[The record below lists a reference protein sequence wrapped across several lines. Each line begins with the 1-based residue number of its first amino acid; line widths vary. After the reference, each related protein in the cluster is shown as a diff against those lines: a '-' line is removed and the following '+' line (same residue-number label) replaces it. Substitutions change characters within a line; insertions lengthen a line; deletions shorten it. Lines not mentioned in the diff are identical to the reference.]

1 MNSMDKNRT
10 KTIDNI
16 FSKPDYWLAYINLG
30 SETVIGKVK
39 EKKGLIETIP
49 HPRTNFRFNDIVEVE
64 GPVGTSIFRDE
75 QIPVFNLLGILHSS
89 RLPTFSFDA
98 ILPTLEDWFDLS
110 SAFGEKGKFMR
121 FPYSNE
127 NPNESWQTGYCIA
140 SNIMEAESILEEFI
154 ISGKGRKVKNLY
166 NVFENSQYIIP
177 EVLSTKF
184 IVEFKFPYSFRRGVT
199 LVVLMPL
206 LLCIIVAIKIGNRS
220 MFDLIGMIFSILILG
235 ILVLYV
241 YLYLN
246 KWKLT
251 LNKDG
256 LNLRTPFRKVRMMLW
271 EDVVRIKYS
280 KKNAGLLFED
290 KHKNRIKVS
299 RIISNFRRFCL
310 IAKNLIKSDINT
322 NEFTKALKV

>member
-1 MNSMDKNRT
+1 MDKT
-10 KTIDNI
+10 KTINNI

-49 HPRTNFRFNDIVEVE
+49 HPKTNFRFNDIVEVE
-64 GPVGTSIFRDE
+64 GPVGTAIFRDE

-110 SAFGEKGKFMR
+110 SAFGEKGRFVR

-140 SNIMEAESILEEFI
+140 SNIMEAESILEKFI

-177 EVLSTKF
+177 EVLDTK
-184 IVEFKFPYSFRRGVT
+184 INLEFKFPQSFIRGVT
-199 LVVLMPL
+199 LIVLMPPAL
-206 LLCIIVAIKIGNRS
+206 FIFVAIKIGSNS
-220 MFDLIGMIFSILILG
+220 MIDLIVMIFSILILG
-235 ILVLYV
+235 IFGSYV
-241 YLYLN
+241 YLYLKN
-246 KWKLT
+246 WSLILSKE
-251 LNKDG
+251 G
-256 LNLRTPFRKVRMMLW
+256 LCMKTPFRRRKRILW
-271 EDVVRIKYS
+271 EDVVKVKYS
-280 KKNAGLLFED
+280 SKNAGLLLED
-290 KHKNRIKVS
+290 RHKNRIKVS
-299 RIISNFRRFCL
+299 RTINNFRRFCL
-310 IAKNLIKSDINT
+310 IAMNLIKTDINK
-322 NEFTKALKV
+322 NEFTKAL

>member
-49 HPRTNFRFNDIVEVE
+49 HPKTNFRFNDIVEVE

-177 EVLSTKF
+177 EVLGTKF
-184 IVEFKFPYSFRRGVT
+184 TVEFKFPYSFRRGVT

-206 LLCIIVAIKIGNRS
+206 ALCVIVAIKIGSKS

-235 ILVLYV
+235 IFVLYV
-241 YLYLN
+241 YLYLKN
-246 KWKLT
+246 WSLI

-256 LNLRTPFRKVRMMLW
+256 LSMKTPFRRRRRVLW
-271 EDVVRIKYS
+271 EDVVKVKYS
-280 KKNAGLLFED
+280 AKNAGLLLED
-290 KHKNRIKVS
+290 HHKNRIKVS
-299 RIISNFRRFCL
+299 RTINNFRRFCL
-310 IAKNLIKSDINT
+310 IAMNLIKTDINK
-322 NEFTKALKV
+322 NEFTRAL

>member
-16 FSKPDYWLAYINLG
+16 FCKPDYWLAYINLG

-49 HPRTNFRFNDIVEVE
+49 HPKTNYRFNDIVEVE

-75 QIPVFNLLGILHSS
+75 QIPIFNLLRILHSS
-89 RLPTFSFDA
+89 RLPTFSFNA

-110 SAFGEKGKFMR
+110 SAFREKGKFMR

-154 ISGKGRKVKNLY
+154 VSGKGRKVKNLY

-177 EVLSTKF
+177 EVLGTKF
-184 IVEFKFPYSFRRGVT
+184 TLEFKFPYSFRRGVT

-206 LLCIIVAIKIGNRS
+206 ALCVIVAIKIGGKS
-220 MFDLIGMIFSILILG
+220 MFDLIGIILSILVLG
-235 ILVLYV
+235 VFTLYV
-241 YLYLN
+241 YLYLKN
-246 KWKLT
+246 WELI
-251 LNKDG
+251 LDVDG
-256 LNLRTPFRKVRMMLW
+256 LRQKSLFRKRRQIFW
-271 EDVVRIKYS
+271 EEVLKCKVPTKEMHFCFLKIAIK
-280 KKNAGLLFED
+280 KE
-290 KHKNRIKVS
+290 
-299 RIISNFRRFCL
+299 
-310 IAKNLIKSDINT
+310 
-322 NEFTKALKV
+322 